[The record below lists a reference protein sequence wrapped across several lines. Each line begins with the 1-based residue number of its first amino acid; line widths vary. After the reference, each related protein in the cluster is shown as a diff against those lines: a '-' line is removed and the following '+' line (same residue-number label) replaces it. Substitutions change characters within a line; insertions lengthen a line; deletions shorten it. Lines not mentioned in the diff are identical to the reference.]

1 MTTGQSP
8 DAASKDFGVHAVS
21 LGLYPA
27 IGMLEGQWPV
37 FLPNTEEV
45 YRDSANAVEK
55 VISIEVPLVAK
66 SAKLFD
72 QVPHS
77 WTFAAKVKI
86 LVSRFE

>member
-8 DAASKDFGVHAVS
+8 DAASKDSGVHAVS

-55 VISIEVPLVAK
+55 VIRIGSKKRISGLACRLGTAVLEI
-66 SAKLFD
+66 
-72 QVPHS
+72 HS
-77 WTFAAKVKI
+77 
-86 LVSRFE
+86 